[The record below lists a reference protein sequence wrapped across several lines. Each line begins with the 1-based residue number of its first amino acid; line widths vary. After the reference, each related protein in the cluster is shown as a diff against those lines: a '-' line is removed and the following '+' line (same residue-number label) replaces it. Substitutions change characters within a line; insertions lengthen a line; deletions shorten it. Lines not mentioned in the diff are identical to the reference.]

1 MTPILEAEMK
11 SKILLSPLLTE
22 KLTHMRERA
31 LHKRF
36 AFKVPLYA
44 NKIMIRQ
51 AVEKA
56 FGCKVAAVNTMICGG
71 KVKRRG
77 KLVGRTAYWK
87 KAIITLK
94 PGEHI
99 ALFEHE

>member
-1 MTPILEAEMK
+1 MTPVQEAELK
-11 SKILLSPLLTE
+11 AHTLLSPLLTE
-22 KLTHMRERA
+22 KLTHMRERP

-36 AFKVPLYA
+36 AFKVPIST
-44 NKIMIRQ
+44 NKIEIRR

-87 KAIITLK
+87 KAIVTLK